1 MEGEAQDPI
10 NMEPLPQVPEQ
21 VVEKIVEEV
30 INTNLVVNERY
41 KITGGKYKKLKEG
54 VLIKINKTYS
64 DVRVEKTGPN
74 APPGIA
80 LESSVIK
87 VKNCYLFPV
96 EKPGIDMPDAEDLN
110 VVSNLE
116 QYLKDNPDEE
126 FAGTPEINELGE
138 VVDNITD
145 ELPSVEEALKLRQ
158 EVVNLKKEI
167 NILKEEQL
175 NSLNNQIKTGLT
187 ADQICEI
194 VKIILSFSL

>member
-1 MEGEAQDPI
+1 MEGTAQEPI
-10 NMEPLPQVPEQ
+10 NMEPEPEQ

-64 DVRVEKTGPN
+64 DVRVEKSSQHPV
-74 APPGIA
+74 AM
-80 LESSVIK
+80 ESSVIK

-96 EKPGIDMPDAEDLN
+96 EKPGIDMPDADDLN

-116 QYLKDNPDEE
+116 EYLKNNPDEE
-126 FAGTPEINELGE
+126 FIGTPEINELGE

-145 ELPSVEEALKLRQ
+145 ELPSVDEALKLRQ
-158 EVVNLKKEI
+158 EVLNLKKEI
-167 NILKEEQL
+167 NILKQEQL

>member
-1 MEGEAQDPI
+1 MEGTAQDPI
-10 NMEPLPQVPEQ
+10 NMAPEPEQ
-21 VVEKIVEEV
+21 VVEVIEET
-30 INTNLVVNERY
+30 IGPNLIVNEKY

-74 APPGIA
+74 ASPGIA

-96 EKPGIDMPDAEDLN
+96 DKPGIEMPDAEDLN
-110 VVSNLE
+110 VVNNLE

-126 FAGTPEINELGE
+126 FAGKPEINELGE

-145 ELPSVEEALKLRQ
+145 ILPSVDEALKLRQ
-158 EVVNLKKEI
+158 EVINLKKEI

-175 NSLNNQIKTGLT
+175 NSLNNQVKNGLT
-187 ADQICEI
+187 MQQVGELF
-194 VKIILSFSL
+194 KLILNYSL